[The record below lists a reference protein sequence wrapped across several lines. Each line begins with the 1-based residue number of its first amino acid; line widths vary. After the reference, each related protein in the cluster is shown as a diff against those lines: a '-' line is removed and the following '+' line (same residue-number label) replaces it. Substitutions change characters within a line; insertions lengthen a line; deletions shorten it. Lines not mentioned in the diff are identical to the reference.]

1 MAAIPAYLQL
11 ARVSYEDM
19 AKVIT
24 DPKAYEK
31 LAKTDFGYI
40 TYKNNGQVITTAFNL
55 FMNVTVKYGW
65 GSIDVND
72 IKVPVSTT
80 IVE

>member
-24 DPKAYEK
+24 DAEAYKK

-65 GSIDVND
+65 GFITVEGV
-72 IKVPVSTT
+72 KVPVSTT
-80 IVE
+80 IEE

>member
-11 ARVSYEDM
+11 ARVSYDDM
-19 AKVIT
+19 KNVIT

-31 LAKTDFGYI
+31 LEKTAFGYI
-40 TYKNNGQVITTAFNL
+40 TYKNNGQVITTPFNL

-65 GSIDVND
+65 GFITVEGV
-72 IKVPVSTT
+72 KVPVSTT
-80 IVE
+80 IEE

>member
-1 MAAIPAYLQL
+1 MDEVVTKPEEY
-11 ARVSYEDM
+11 
-19 AKVIT
+19 K
-24 DPKAYEK
+24 K
-31 LAKTDFGYI
+31 LKKTDFGYI
-40 TYKNNGQVITTAFNL
+40 TYKNNGQVISTAFNL

-80 IVE
+80 IEE

>member
-1 MAAIPAYLQL
+1 
-11 ARVSYEDM
+11 M

-65 GSIDVND
+65 GAIVVEGVQ
-72 IKVPVSTT
+72 VPVSTT
-80 IVE
+80 IEE